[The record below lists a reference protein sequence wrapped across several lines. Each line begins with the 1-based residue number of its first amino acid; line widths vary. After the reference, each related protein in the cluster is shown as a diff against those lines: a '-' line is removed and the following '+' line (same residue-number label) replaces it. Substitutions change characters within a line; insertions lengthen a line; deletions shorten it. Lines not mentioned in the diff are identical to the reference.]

1 MKLLKKLLPY
11 SLLLIISLTAFRF
24 IFFISF
30 VQSQKTNFREDVLH
44 KNQNLVSEI
53 KFLNTDAFVNKNGYE
68 WHENNKELVVNGFY
82 YEVISVIKLKN
93 SVLVKVI
100 ADKNEN
106 DLFKNFYSLNN
117 NTKQGCIHLVK
128 MLLSFVYVCNSTII
142 QIAPSVFN
150 LSTKAQSNT
159 QFLDFYYF
167 LKQIK
172 PPQFA

>member
-30 VQSQKTNFREDVLH
+30 VQSQKTNFREVVLH

-82 YEVISVIKLKN
+82 YEVISIIKLKN

-106 DLFKNFYSLNN
+106 DLFKNYYSLNN
-117 NTKQGCIHLVK
+117 NTKQGYVNLVK
-128 MLLSFVYVCNSTII
+128 MLLSFVYVCNNNTT
-142 QIAPSVFN
+142 QITPSFFN
-150 LSTKAQSNT
+150 LSPKTQYNT

>member
-1 MKLLKKLLPY
+1 MKLLKKLFPY

-44 KNQNLVSEI
+44 NNQNLVSEI
-53 KFLNTDAFVNKNGYE
+53 KFLNTDAFINKNGCE
-68 WHENNKELVVNGFY
+68 WHENNKELVVNGIY
-82 YEVISVIKLKN
+82 YEVISVTKLKN

-106 DLFKNFYSLNN
+106 DLFKNYYSLNN
-117 NTKQGCIHLVK
+117 NTKQDYVNLVK
-128 MLLSFVYVCNSTII
+128 MLLSFVYVCYNNTI
-142 QIAPSVFN
+142 QIIPSFFN
-150 LSTKAQSNT
+150 LSTKTQTNT